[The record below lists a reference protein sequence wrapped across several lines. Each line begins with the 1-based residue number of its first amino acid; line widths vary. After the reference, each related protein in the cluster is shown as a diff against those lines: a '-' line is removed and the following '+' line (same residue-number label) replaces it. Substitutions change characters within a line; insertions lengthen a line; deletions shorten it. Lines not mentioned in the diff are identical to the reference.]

1 MANKRYIKRAYSK
14 SPLRTYTYNVNEA
27 TVFPDFS
34 FQAVLNMVDDDTTAR
49 GAITH
54 FVDKCMEGQYNLIK
68 KKTLKYDREFEFELN
83 EKYMF
88 RTNILR
94 KEFLVGKL
102 FNNAFV
108 EIVRN
113 TDKTPKGLNILD
125 SMNVDPITEPNGD
138 PIKYKSKTPS
148 QKTGKYA
155 YWNKED
161 IVWIKFG
168 DRNGGFAPV
177 DLKALWENLCAKSY
191 IRRYVAWLWK
201 TGQYRLIYNFKS
213 ASDKNIGD
221 FLAYARKHDNNFK
234 APFITKGEMET
245 KLLRDMRETESL
257 VKLFEYYDGQT
268 LILLRIPPI
277 DAGIPDA
284 SGRSSSDAQN
294 NNLSTHITSMKTV
307 IEDKTNFELFPK
319 MGHKENMLRFA
330 PNDRFAVKQV
340 FENIQIMQSMGMTNE
355 VIQEYLADCGIFYKS
370 TLFKPPEEVSPTE
383 NPRNLDSMPSRK
395 GKGTGEANKKIGTGT
410 QGTTRENQLK
420 K

>member
-1 MANKRYIKRAYSK
+1 MTNKKYIKRAYSK

-34 FQAVLNMVDDDTTAR
+34 FTAVLNMVDDDPVAR

-54 FVDKCMEGQYNLIK
+54 FVDKCMEGQYNVTK
-68 KKTLKYDREFEFELN
+68 KKTLKYDRDFELELD

-102 FNNAFV
+102 FNNVFI

-113 TDKTPKGLNILD
+113 TDNTPKGLNILD
-125 SMNVDPITEPNGD
+125 SMNIDPITEPNGD
-138 PIKYKSKTPS
+138 PIKYKSKTPD
-148 QKTGKYA
+148 QKTREYA
-155 YWNKED
+155 HWVKED
-161 IVWIKFG
+161 IIWIKFG

-191 IRRYVAWLWK
+191 IKRYVAWLWK
-201 TGQYRLIYNFKS
+201 TGQYRLIYNFES

-221 FLAYARKHDNNFK
+221 FLAYARKHDGNFK
-234 APFITKGEMET
+234 APFITKGKLET
-245 KLLRDMRETESL
+245 KLLRDIKETDSL
-257 VKLFEYYDGQT
+257 VKLLEYYDGQT

-284 SGRSSSDAQN
+284 SGRSNSDAQS
-294 NNLSTHITSMKTV
+294 NNLSTHVTGMKKI
-307 IEDKTNFELFPK
+307 IEDKNNFELFPK
-319 MGHKENMLRFA
+319 MGKGNNLLRFA
-330 PNDRFAVKQV
+330 PNDRFEEKQV
-340 FENIQIMQSMGMTNE
+340 FENIQLMQSMGMTNE
-355 VIQEYLADCGIFYKS
+355 VIQEYLGDRGMFYKA
-370 TLFKPPEEVSPTE
+370 TLFKPEIIPTE
-383 NPRNLDSMPSRK
+383 NPRNNDMSPSRV
-395 GKGTGEANKKIGTGT
+395 GKGEGEANKKIGTGE
-410 QGTTRENQLK
+410 QGTTRPDQMK